1 VATSEPAIR
10 VESLGKRYVIGGGTD
25 WHPTLRDVIA
35 ARFGQVRARIGRRS
49 RAATRRESSDGEAT
63 AEQESRSFWALRDVT
78 LTIASGEVVGV
89 IGSNGAGKSTLLK
102 ILSRIT
108 DPTEGTG
115 IVHGRVGSLL
125 EVGTGF
131 HPELTGRENVYLNGV
146 IIGMSRNEIARRFD
160 EIVAF
165 SGVERFI
172 DTPVKRYSSGM
183 YLRLAFSVAAHLEP
197 EILLIDE
204 VLAVGDAEFQKKC
217 LGKIGDVARGGRTV
231 LFVSHNLTALQA
243 LCDRGLY
250 FREGRLV
257 ADGEP
262 RAVVAQYLA
271 GHSADR
277 TERTWEDRV
286 TAPGLPPVRL
296 RRACVRPERGDGRDG
311 IDVRTAFAIE
321 IDYENQE
328 EGALLSASVRVIDE
342 QGTVVFHAG
351 PLTAPSPRAAGTYRD
366 TCHVPGDLMND
377 GVYRVEVEIQKPGE
391 ILLTPIEVLQFTIV
405 DSSEFRAGWHGKWL
419 GAVRPM
425 FAWDTE
431 QLDGPRTPTH

>member
-1 VATSEPAIR
+1 VATTSEAAIR
-10 VESLGKRYVIGGGTD
+10 VEGLGKRYAIGAGTD

-35 ARFGQVRARIGRRS
+35 ANLGRAFGRCGRS
-49 RAATRRESSDGEAT
+49 AQTRNPAT
-63 AEQESRSFWALRDVT
+63 AAADGDLPRGQTFWALRDV
-78 LTIASGEVVGV
+78 SFSVNRGQVVGV
-89 IGSNGAGKSTLLK
+89 VGSNGAGKSTLLK

-108 DPTEGTG
+108 DPSEGSG
-115 IVHGRVGSLL
+115 VVHGRVGSLL

-146 IIGMSRNEIARRFD
+146 IIGMSRAEIARRFD
-160 EIVAF
+160 EIVSF

-197 EILLIDE
+197 EILLVDE

-250 FREGRLV
+250 LREGRLA

-262 RAVVAQYLA
+262 RAVISEYLS
-271 GHSADR
+271 GHSRD
-277 TERTWEDRV
+277 TKERVWNERE

-296 RRACVRPERGDGRDG
+296 RCARVRPEHGSVRDD
-311 IDVRTAFAIE
+311 IDVRTPFVIE
-321 IDYENQE
+321 VEYDNEE
-328 EGALLSASVRVIDE
+328 EGAVLSASVRVVDE
-342 QGTVVFHAG
+342 QGVTVFHAG
-351 PLTAPSPRAAGTYRD
+351 PLVAPSPRAAGTYRD

-391 ILLTPIEVLQFTIV
+391 LVLAPTEALQLSIA
-405 DSSEFRAGWHGKWL
+405 DRADFRAGWHGKWL

-425 FAWDTE
+425 FAWETE
-431 QLDGPRTPTH
+431 RLDGPASAAD